1 MEVIV
6 ELRKAKKDEQILKR
20 RNIEQ
25 NEMEMERNLSTGE
38 GERHEVSAGCS
49 AGSLPQLVRL
59 RPDDLG

>member
-1 MEVIV
+1 MIV

-25 NEMEMERNLSTGE
+25 NEMEMERNLFAAE

-49 AGSLPQLVRL
+49 APRQDHCCSLC
-59 RPDDLG
+59 DLDQMI